1 MKGDFMRKILLAG
14 ATIAVAAA
22 VPAIAESVQ
31 PHHGGMMNK
40 TETRT
45 EVQGD
50 VAKMFGHLD
59 ANKDGFVTDAEIQ
72 AVQAKHME
80 KREAKMEQR
89 AEHFDPAKMFA
100 RLDTNK
106 DGKVTKAEA
115 DAVRA
120 SHAQAKGKAPHG
132 ADHLFARVDTNK
144 DGAITLA
151 EMQAMPR
158 PKFDP
163 AAMHK
168 GGGMR
173 GHLFSQA
180 DLNKDGKV
188 TLAEAQTMALQHFD
202 RADANRDGKVTPE
215 ERKALRKSMHAPQKG

>member
-1 MKGDFMRKILLAG
+1 
-14 ATIAVAAA
+14 
-22 VPAIAESVQ
+22 
-31 PHHGGMMNK
+31 
-40 TETRT
+40 
-45 EVQGD
+45 
-50 VAKMFGHLD
+50 
-59 ANKDGFVTDAEIQ
+59 
-72 AVQAKHME
+72 ME

-188 TLAEAQTMALQHFD
+188 TLAEAQSMTWPTIS
-202 RADANRDGKVTPE
+202 DGS
-215 ERKALRKSMHAPQKG
+215 RLRTSCIVPVWQKRQLRVQPTWLDTHRVPRSASGMNTIS